1 MHGTLGLHR
10 NTGNTDTDQSA
21 TSSSFLIPFK
31 MAERHTA
38 GLLAPLAGTGLAL
51 ATPLLGAVAVVLGA
65 GAVRRRALR
74 LALRSAWQENK
85 LALIVLKF
93 LGIRPPKA

>member
-65 GAVRRRALR
+65 GAMRRRALR
-74 LALRSAWQENK
+74 LALRRAGEK

-93 LGIRPPKA
+93 LGTRPPKP

>member
-1 MHGTLGLHR
+1 
-10 NTGNTDTDQSA
+10 
-21 TSSSFLIPFK
+21 

-51 ATPLLGAVAVVLGA
+51 AAPLLGAIAVVLGA
-65 GAVRRRALR
+65 GAMKRLALR

-93 LGIRPPKA
+93 LGTPPSSLNPKH

>member
-1 MHGTLGLHR
+1 
-10 NTGNTDTDQSA
+10 
-21 TSSSFLIPFK
+21 

-51 ATPLLGAVAVVLGA
+51 AAPLLGAIAVVLGA
-65 GAVRRRALR
+65 GAMKPLALR

-93 LGIRPPKA
+93 LGTPPIKPKP